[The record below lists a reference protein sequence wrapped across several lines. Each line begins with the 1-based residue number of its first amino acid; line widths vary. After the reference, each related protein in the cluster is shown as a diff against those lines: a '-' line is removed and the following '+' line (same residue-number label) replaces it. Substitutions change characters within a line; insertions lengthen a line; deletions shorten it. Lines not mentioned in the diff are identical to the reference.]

1 MLHYVMLHNFD
12 ITLFDVS
19 LFAPLFHYVC
29 SFHLMLY
36 YFNVRK
42 FDNALIAVAL
52 VSVTLVILERCNVA
66 VFQNCSDWC

>member
-12 ITLFDVS
+12 ITLFDVP
-19 LFAPLFHYVC
+19 LFARLFHYVR

-36 YFNVRK
+36 YFNVRQ

-66 VFQNCSDWC
+66 VF